1 MAWIRNNVG
10 TVEFAFKRSWSG
22 GVFMLG
28 VIADAGW
35 KDPKKL
41 DYVDRLTIAE
51 AGSPVK
57 NNMYYPL
64 KGLFLVDNTCRDA
77 FGFEP
82 TRYEP
87 QICPVE
93 PTPTKEKREAPP
105 SDDGPT
111 PVGPC
116 QPPPTCSGPWL
127 KWNQKTCHCDEI
139 LY

>member
-1 MAWIRNNVG
+1 
-10 TVEFAFKRSWSG
+10 
-22 GVFMLG
+22 MLG

-41 DYVDRLTIAE
+41 DYVDRLPISE
-51 AGSPVK
+51 AGSPIK

-64 KGLFLVDNTCRDA
+64 KGLFLVDNTCREA

-93 PTPTKEKREAPP
+93 PTPTKEPNKPP
-105 SDDGPT
+105 PPGVTVP
-111 PVGPC
+111 PPQQC
-116 QPPPTCSGPWL
+116 QPPPGGCLAGDQWNPNTCRCE
-127 KWNQKTCHCDEI
+127 TYI
-139 LY
+139 Y

>member
-1 MAWIRNNVG
+1 VQ
-10 TVEFAFKRSWSG
+10 FAFKRSWSG
-22 GVFMLG
+22 SVFMMG

-35 KDPKKL
+35 KDPKML
-41 DYVDRLTIAE
+41 DYVDRLPISE
-51 AGSPVK
+51 PGSPVK

-64 KGLFLVDNTCRDA
+64 KQLFLVDNTCREA

-93 PTPTKEKREAPP
+93 PTPTKEPNEP
-105 SDDGPT
+105 DQGPT

-116 QPPPTCSGPWL
+116 QPPPSCSGPWY
-127 KWNQKTCHCDEI
+127 KWNPSTCRCDEI
-139 LY
+139 IY